1 MSMTP
6 RADRGKFAAV
16 KKKMNREKLFDKIMD
31 VISMM
36 FILFTV
42 ISCSILMYKAFSY
55 KKPPQEEHVYYIKYG
70 SVLCGQIEYLPCG
83 VRLSK
88 CADDYVYECMSDVRR
103 SR

>member
-1 MSMTP
+1 MKFLKKLPQLDMAEFMSLIYIGCITVLCAGMVYEV
-6 RADRGKFAAV
+6 AAS
-16 KKKMNREKLFDKIMD
+16 KKKE
-31 VISMM
+31 
-36 FILFTV
+36 TP
-42 ISCSILMYKAFSY
+42 
-55 KKPPQEEHVYYIKYG
+55 PPQEEHVYYIKYG

>member
-6 RADRGKFAAV
+6 EQIEAGLQRLKTKINRG
-16 KKKMNREKLFDKIMD
+16 KLFDKIMD
-31 VISMM
+31 VISVML
-36 FILFTV
+36 ILFVV

-55 KKPPQEEHVYYIKYG
+55 KEPPQEEHVYYIKYG
-70 SVLCGQIEYLPCG
+70 SVLCGHIEYLSCG